1 MKLRPFLMAAALT
14 CVAAAANAADPAA
27 DLAAQ
32 GKEIFSANCAACH
45 NADAGGIP
53 GVAPPLANA
62 LRERLASPA
71 GQTYLANVLVHGLA
85 GPIASQGQSFN
96 GVMPSFAS
104 LPDASL
110 AALLAWLGTQNGQVT
125 PTVSADALAKAR
137 AERKTPGAVRKLREA
152 AN

>member
-1 MKLRPFLMAAALT
+1 MKFRPILMAAALT
-14 CVAAAANAADPAA
+14 CVAAGANDAANAAD
-27 DLAAQ
+27 LAVQ

-62 LRERLASPA
+62 LRERLGSPA

-85 GPIASQGQSFN
+85 GPIESQGQSFN

-110 AALLAWLGTQNGQVT
+110 TAVLAWLGTQNGQAA
-125 PTVSADALAKAR
+125 PTVGADALARAR